1 MIPPDARRPYQE
13 IVEFLLTRLQDTGV
27 ISDLAPGGVARTLV
41 EATARE
47 FSEFYSRMNAV
58 YEAGFIDTATGKSLD
73 QLVALL
79 GLERIDGEASVA
91 DLRLIR
97 DKRISAR
104 VIVPIETEIAITR
117 AVGDRVIY
125 QIADDYELR
134 EGEESLVVSIRA
146 LPGEDQTQEDIALS
160 EDDAALNTLAMSQP
174 IAGIAGLR
182 LEGSSVALGVRESD
196 QQLRERAKMAISAA
210 GGGTEKALTDALMS
224 VPIVK
229 AVQLRDASD
238 LDGFGQPVVPP
249 GELEIVLDAPEDQL
263 AIFRDQIT
271 EAIETHKGPGILAR
285 VSTTTTKTLSG
296 QIVVKP
302 ASDALTG
309 GQTLKLV
316 ADCEEIIRNE
326 VEALPIGGTLVWN
339 QLLAKLINV
348 ENLADIDV
356 SQSGL
361 SLSGGASA
369 LADIPVGVFER
380 MILGEGV
387 EAVAILPDAK
397 PLITLGL
404 TLTPGIQEPDGD
416 AVQVLEDALVVA
428 LTAHVAALNVAP
440 IAADRMI
447 RLTQLL
453 DEINAPGVLS
463 GPVTEVTDTTAMLAV
478 TDLAERAELALR
490 GGGTTEVEIGPV
502 AIVNLAD
509 PPVTLVWEP
518 ESS

>member
-13 IVEFLLTRLQDTGV
+13 IVEFLLTKLQDTGV
-27 ISDLAPGGVARTLV
+27 LTDHAPGSVVRTLV
-41 EATARE
+41 EATSRE
-47 FSEFYSRMNAV
+47 FSEFYGRMNAV
-58 YEAGFIDTATGKSLD
+58 YESGFIDTATGKSLD

-79 GLERIDGEASVA
+79 GVTRISGEASVA

-104 VIVPIETEIAITR
+104 VIVPIGTEIAVTR

-146 LPGEDQTQEDIALS
+146 LPEGDQTQEDVALS
-160 EDDAALNTLAMSQP
+160 ADDAALGAIAMTQP
-174 IAGIAGLR
+174 IAGIGGLS
-182 LEGSSVALGVRESD
+182 LEGPSVALGVQESD
-196 QQLRERAKMAISAA
+196 EQLRERTKMAISAA

-238 LDGFGQPVVPP
+238 LDELGQPVVPP

-263 AIFRDQIT
+263 AIYQDQIA

-285 VSTTTTKTLSG
+285 VSTTSTKTLSG
-296 QIVVKP
+296 TIVIKP

-316 ADCEEIIRNE
+316 ADCEDIVKGE

-339 QLLAKLINV
+339 RVLAKLMNV
-348 ENLADIDV
+348 ENLADVDTA
-356 SQSGL
+356 QGGL
-361 SLSGGASA
+361 SLGGGAPA
-369 LADIPVGVFER
+369 FADVSVTTFER

-387 EAVAILPDAK
+387 EAIAVLPDAQ
-397 PLITLGL
+397 PVVTLGL
-404 TLTPGIQEPDGD
+404 TVSPQSQEPDGD
-416 AVQVLEDALVVA
+416 TVQALEDELVVL
-428 LTAHVAALNVAP
+428 LTAHIEALNAAP
-440 IAADRMI
+440 IQPGRKVM
-447 RLTQLL
+447 LTQLV
-453 DEINAPGVLS
+453 DEISTPGALSLPVSEIPAGTVQMVL
-463 GPVTEVTDTTAMLAV
+463 
-478 TDLAERAELALR
+478 TDLAERSELTLVD
-490 GGGTTEVEIGPV
+490 GGTTELALNTDVLIK
-502 AIVNLAD
+502 LAD

-518 ESS
+518 ETP